1 MVHVPKG
8 AGREYID
15 FLGFVPYDL
24 PAHDIDQFE
33 VTNRQYQE
41 FVDQG
46 GYQKRQY
53 WKQKFIKDGRRSLGI
68 GL

>member
-1 MVHVPKG
+1 MSDLFP
-8 AGREYID
+8 I
-15 FLGFVPYDL
+15 DL

-53 WKQKFIKDGRRSLGI
+53 WKQKFIKDGKEILGI
-68 GL
+68 KL